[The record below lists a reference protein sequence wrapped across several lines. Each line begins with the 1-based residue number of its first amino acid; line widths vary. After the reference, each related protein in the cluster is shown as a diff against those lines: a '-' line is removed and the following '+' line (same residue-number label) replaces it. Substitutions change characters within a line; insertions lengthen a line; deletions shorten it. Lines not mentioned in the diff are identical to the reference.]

1 MRSSLECLQEFI
13 DKNGEEWQKRLSTC
27 MKSDEEL
34 SPDERACFQDFVEA
48 YREARAKKWKYMDAK
63 RAGWVEPGKRTRENH
78 AILVPRREA
87 VAMADE
93 LATAVFA
100 KEIYLTWMMNLQGFM
115 VQLAAGEHDAVTC
128 PECSRVFRAGW
139 MNGRCPYCEAEQN
152 ATKYVCGLR
161 EAAGK

>member
-1 MRSSLECLQEFI
+1 
-13 DKNGEEWQKRLSTC
+13 
-27 MKSDEEL
+27 MK
-34 SPDERACFQDFVEA
+34 DFVEA
-48 YREARAKKWKYMDAK
+48 YKEARAKAWEYMGAK

-100 KEIYLTWMMNLQGFM
+100 KEIYLTWMMTLQGFM

-128 PECSRVFRAGW
+128 PECSRVFHAGW

>member
-1 MRSSLECLQEFI
+1 
-13 DKNGEEWQKRLSTC
+13 
-27 MKSDEEL
+27 
-34 SPDERACFQDFVEA
+34 
-48 YREARAKKWKYMDAK
+48 
-63 RAGWVEPGKRTRENH
+63 
-78 AILVPRREA
+78 
-87 VAMADE
+87 MADE

-100 KEIYLTWMMNLQGFM
+100 KEIYLTWMMNLQGVM